1 METVC
6 HMIGWKDTET
16 VAGFLVRAAESKAP
30 FGFTERLQ
38 FLYLLAFASEEFSLG
53 MACVLS
59 ECEDDR
65 IEVAEW
71 LRSFMR
77 GVDHRLESGLS
88 EMEALSVEEKEF
100 LGSAFKNTW
109 EKSFGVE
116 EPSLVT
122 ALLKLETM
130 SHPSMIEDDL
140 DDVEGGD
147 QGEVMVDD
155 TSGDSEDDDFW
166 NKS

>member
-1 METVC
+1 MKTVS
-6 HMIGWKDTET
+6 HMIEWKDTET

-38 FLYLLAFASEEFSLG
+38 FLYLLAFASQEFSMG

-59 ECEDDR
+59 QCEDDR
-65 IEVAEW
+65 RAVAQW

-77 GVDHRLESGLS
+77 GVEHRLESGLS
-88 EMEALSVEEKEF
+88 EMEVLSVEEKEF

-130 SHPSMIEDDL
+130 AHPSMIEDDV
-140 DDVEGGD
+140 DDVEGGC
-147 QGEVMVDD
+147 QGEVMVESDD
-155 TSGDSEDDDFW
+155 TSGEVDDFW
-166 NKS
+166 D

>member
-1 METVC
+1 
-6 HMIGWKDTET
+6 
-16 VAGFLVRAAESKAP
+16 
-30 FGFTERLQ
+30 
-38 FLYLLAFASEEFSLG
+38 

-88 EMEALSVEEKEF
+88 EMEALSVEEKES

-122 ALLKLETM
+122 ALLKLETT

-140 DDVEGGD
+140 DDVEGGG

>member
-1 METVC
+1 MKTVC
-6 HMIGWKDTET
+6 HMIEWKDTET
-16 VAGFLVRAAESKAP
+16 VTGFLVRAAESKAP

-38 FLYLLAFASEEFSLG
+38 FLYLLAFASPEFSMG

-65 IEVAEW
+65 RAVAEW
-71 LRSFMR
+71 LRIFAR
-77 GVDHRLESGLS
+77 GVEHRMESGLS
-88 EMEALSVEEKEF
+88 EMEVLSVEEKEC
-100 LGSAFKNTW
+100 LASSFKNTW

-130 SHPSMIEDDL
+130 PHPSMIEDDV
-140 DDVEGGD
+140 DVDEGGG
-147 QGEVMVDD
+147 GERQYIVENDD
-155 TSGDSEDDDFW
+155 TSEEDDDFW
-166 NKS
+166 H